1 MLPVGEVRTST
12 AMIQNKRRAVLI
24 GAMAGVV
31 LTIGVIL
38 FVTLRMGPERALLN
52 VMSDRVDLQ
61 VRNVRFTEVG
71 DSGMKWEIIADAV
84 RYQKNDNLAL
94 FEKVKVRLL
103 MRDGMT
109 FLMEGDHGRLNT
121 ESRDMDLEGNVS
133 IVSDKGD
140 RFMTDRL
147 RYRNGEKVIETDRPV
162 VMEYGSVRISGIGMV
177 VSLDGKEMTILSQVK
192 ASAMGETRGK
202 P

>member
-1 MLPVGEVRTST
+1 
-12 AMIQNKRRAVLI
+12 
-24 GAMAGVV
+24 
-31 LTIGVIL
+31 VIL